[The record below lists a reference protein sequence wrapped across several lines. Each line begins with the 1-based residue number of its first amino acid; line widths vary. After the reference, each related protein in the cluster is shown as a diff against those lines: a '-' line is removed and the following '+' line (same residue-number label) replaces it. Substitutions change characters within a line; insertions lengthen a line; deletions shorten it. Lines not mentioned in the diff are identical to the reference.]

1 MTGDRTSLHLIG
13 LGCARNDVD
22 AEELAG
28 RLERA
33 GFELVDQPEAAQV
46 VLVNTCGFIEA
57 AKQDSIDQL
66 LAAADLK
73 RTGATQAVIA
83 TGCLAERYGQELAQA
98 LPEADAVVGFDS
110 YQSIAQVVRSVL
122 AGGVHPAHQ
131 PQDRRRLLPVTP
143 LDRPARAQADLGS
156 RPDLG
161 RVGPAWG
168 PPVPRRRLS
177 QSPSAPL
184 KIASGCD
191 RRCAFCAIPSFRGA
205 HLSRPPDEIV
215 AEARWLVGQGV
226 RELYCV
232 SENTTS
238 YGKDLGR
245 RDALEDLLGRL
256 AAVDRVGWVRLSYL
270 QPAELRPALIERVAA
285 LPQVVD
291 YFDLPFQHASKP
303 LLRRMRRFG
312 DGESFLGLIER
323 IRRISPEAGL
333 RSNVIVGFPGETA
346 AEVEQLIDFLG
357 AAELDAIGVFGYSAE
372 EGTAGADLPGRLD
385 QAEIAARVE
394 AVADIAEVVMAERA
408 SRRVGQVVE
417 VMVESWQSGRWQGR
431 SRHQG
436 PESDGE
442 TWLEAGPSDLALGQ
456 LLKGRVEDSQ
466 GVDLTVRPLPG

>member
-1 MTGDRTSLHLIG
+1 MTSGRTALHLVG

-28 RLERA
+28 RLEQA
-33 GFELVDQPEAAQV
+33 GFELVDQPESAQV

-73 RTGATQAVIA
+73 RTGAAQAVIA

-110 YQSIAQVVRSVL
+110 YDSIAQVVRSVL
-122 AGGVHPAHQ
+122 AGGVHPAHR

-143 LDRPARAQADLGS
+143 VDRPARS
-156 RPDLG
+156 RPAGPVPELAQ
-161 RVGPAWG
+161 VAPAWG

-205 HLSRPPDEIV
+205 YLSRPPDEIV

-245 RDALEDLLGRL
+245 RDALEDLVGQL
-256 AAVDRVGWVRLSYL
+256 AAVDQVGWVRLSYL
-270 QPAELRPALIERVAA
+270 QPAELRPALIDRVAA

-291 YFDLPFQHASKP
+291 YFDLPFQHASRP

-323 IRRISPEAGL
+323 IRQAAPAAGI

-357 AAELDAIGVFGYSAE
+357 ASELDAIGVFGYSEE
-372 EGTAGADLPGRLD
+372 EGTAGADLPDRLD
-385 QAEIAARVE
+385 QIEIAARVA

-431 SRHQG
+431 CRHQG

-442 TWLEAGPSDLALGQ
+442 TWLEATESDLAPGQ
-456 LLKGRVEDSQ
+456 LVTGLVVDSQ
-466 GVDLTVRPLPG
+466 GVDLTVAPLPG